1 MHLNASALMTVVPT
15 LAVGIL
21 LFGRGRPGGPWWMVL
36 AGALVAHP
44 LAHLLVSRDE
54 TAEGW
59 LRWSFQLAC
68 GVVVA
73 SLLGPVYRRLR
84 APEGRSAAPS
94 ERHRLAA

>member
-1 MHLNASALMTVVPT
+1 MHLNVPALMIVVPT

-21 LFGRGRPGGPWWMVL
+21 LFGRGRPGGPWWMVP

-54 TAEGW
+54 TVDDW

-84 APEGRSAAPS
+84 VLEDRSTAPS